1 MSVEHAR
8 LYYHDSYATRFEATV
23 VERLAIG
30 GRPAVV
36 LDRSAFY
43 PTSGGQPHDRGTL
56 DGVTVE
62 DVLVRESDGAVL
74 HLVDRL
80 PDADRVAG
88 AVDWDRRFDHMQQH
102 TAQHVLSQAFL
113 RIASAGTI
121 GFHLGAEYV
130 SIDLDVASL
139 APASVEAAFELA
151 GRLVEAD
158 APVRAWFP
166 QADELAALSL
176 RKTPEVEGALR
187 VVAIGDF
194 DLSACGGTH
203 VARTGEIG
211 LIQHLRTER
220 LKRGTRVAF
229 LSGRRARRDY
239 SERQAITAALSSR
252 LTCSVGELPDAVA
265 RLEDQLAALRRD
277 LARFREAELEREAA
291 LLRGAPGSRP
301 MVVRAW
307 DGRPAADLRALA
319 QQLTTQPG
327 ILALLGSAG
336 SQAQFVFGRSGDL
349 DVNLKPAL
357 DAALAA
363 VGGGRGGGGR
373 LVQGGGG
380 PATLDEVERALAAAA
395 AAIDR

>member
-8 LYYHDSYATRFEATV
+8 LYYNDSYTTRFEAAV
-23 VERLAIG
+23 VERLAIDD
-30 GRPAVV
+30 RPAVV

-56 DGVTVE
+56 DGVTVQ
-62 DVLVRESDGAVL
+62 DVLIRESDGAVL

-80 PDADRVAG
+80 PDGDRVAG
-88 AVDWDRRFDHMQQH
+88 TIDWDRRFDHMQQH
-102 TAQHVLSQAFL
+102 TGQHVLSQAFL
-113 RIASAGTI
+113 RLASAGTI

-139 APASVEAAFELA
+139 APESVEAAFELA
-151 GRLVEAD
+151 GRVVEAD

-166 QADELAALSL
+166 QPDELAALSL
-176 RKTPEVEGALR
+176 RKTPDVEGALR

-229 LSGRRARRDY
+229 LCGRRARRDY
-239 SERQAITAALSSR
+239 SERQAITAALSAR

-265 RLEDQLAALRRD
+265 RLEDQVAALRRD
-277 LARFREAELEREAA
+277 VARFREAELEREAA
-291 LLRGAPGSRP
+291 LLRGAAGAPP
-301 MVVRAW
+301 IVVRAW
-307 DGRPAADLRALA
+307 DGRPAAELRALA
-319 QQLTTQPG
+319 QQLTIPSG
-327 ILALLGSAG
+327 VLALLGTAG
-336 SQAQFVFGRSGDL
+336 IQAQFVFGRSEDL
-349 DVNLKPAL
+349 DLNLKPAL

-363 VGGGRGGGGR
+363 IGGGRGGGGR

-395 AAIDR
+395 AAIAR